1 MRVVRAAGQNVSP
14 SDDGRLFDQ
23 IFSDGLFTDTTFT
36 NLGGNSVQ
44 IGAMY
49 GDLCGRDFTVE
60 QMTLTVTLPEGE
72 GEVTGYIYV
81 EIDTSSDD
89 VITLNSAL
97 APFTPTYEDINT
109 NGAIAQMILAEYT
122 ATAVAVT
129 GVTPVFK
136 KVAAGTVRAG
146 SVAAVETAQAT
157 QNHSVGEYILLDKQL
172 YIVTAAVSAGE
183 TFVEGTNI
191 SATSVGSELKALNNG
206 LTRGYSSYMDWPTI
220 TCNNGSWQNNTGGN
234 GTGVKPDKSSASG
247 YNLELNVKGR
257 YLIFCIAQFTDGA
270 NTSGV
275 RGIRL
280 IVDENPVQE
289 DFIAPPANNTT
300 MQTMGMVNSNGR
312 TRVRMG
318 FYQNSGNALQVQGI
332 HLYAIYMGNW

>member
-146 SVAAVETAQAT
+146 SVATVETAQAT

-191 SATSVGSELKALNNG
+191 SATSIGSELKALNNG
-206 LTRGYSSYMDWPTI
+206 LTYKEYTI
-220 TCNNGSWQNNTGGN
+220 TAGSDLYVDYYYGSVTVDNTYGP
-234 GTGVKPDKSSASG
+234 VVAVMVVSSTS
-247 YNLELNVKGR
+247 NR
-257 YLIFCIAQFTDGA
+257 PTLIQK
-270 NTSGV
+270 TSAY
-275 RGIRL
+275 GIRIYT
-280 IVDENPVQE
+280 IV
-289 DFIAPPANNTT
+289 
-300 MQTMGMVNSNGR
+300 
-312 TRVRMG
+312 
-318 FYQNSGNALQVQGI
+318 SGTVVTIGVLFKK
-332 HLYAIYMGNW
+332 Y